1 MFERYTEQARRA
13 LFFARAEASR
23 CGSLSIESDHLLSGL
38 IRENEG
44 PVSGLLAHFR
54 VMALIVQREIDA
66 RIPLKEAIPP
76 SVQIPFSR
84 EVQHVLNVAREE
96 ADRLR
101 HTHIGPE
108 HLFLGLLSE
117 DQSVAASLLNQQGIT
132 QLATRDHI
140 AAQSA
145 AASHLSSIANVD
157 GRLLAIKIL
166 VEQLGRADRNSSEAV
181 ELVARIH
188 RSIDALTPYLH

>member
-23 CGSLSIESDHLLSGL
+23 RRSPSIESDHLLSGL
-38 IRENEG
+38 IRENQG
-44 PVSGLLAHFR
+44 PVTGLLSHFQ

-66 RIPLKEAIPP
+66 RTPLTEAVPP
-76 SVQIPFSR
+76 SVEIPFSR

-117 DQSVAASLLNQQGIT
+117 DQSVAASILNQQGIT
-132 QLATRDHI
+132 QQAARDHI
-140 AAQSA
+140 AAQPA
-145 AASHLSSIANVD
+145 AASDLSSMANVD
-157 GRLLAIKIL
+157 GRLQAIKVL
-166 VEQLGRADRNSSEAV
+166 VELLSHADRNGSETA